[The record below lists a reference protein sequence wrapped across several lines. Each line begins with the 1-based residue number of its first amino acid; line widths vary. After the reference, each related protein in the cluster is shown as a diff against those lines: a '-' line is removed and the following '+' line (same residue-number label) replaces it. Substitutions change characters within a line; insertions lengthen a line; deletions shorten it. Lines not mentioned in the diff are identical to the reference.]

1 MRGNSIKRILT
12 KTTAFLLCFILAF
25 GVSVDLGSLRT
36 SDGNGVVQ
44 FGMDK
49 VWGDNPW
56 ETWLSLYVGNPS
68 KGWDYYDIAMNV
80 ATIYNRSG
88 NVDRPSTINLP
99 NVSYLNK
106 LSYVKYRS
114 YYSFQC
120 LENITTYDLDFTKY
134 NYKVEYYYVY
144 NSSQFQWYTNSFT
157 ENTVLT
163 SSQGFDVTFQS
174 PAGITIYRQLRNQ
187 PPTITVTSPTSN
199 TVYSEVS
206 GYSTIPLR
214 GTVSDPNTGDTIMTK
229 YNIDGGTTQTVSGTV
244 TTSGNFTNTDIPVS
258 SLAEGSHNLNVW
270 SQDNQGLVSPT
281 TTIPFKM
288 DRTAPTI
295 GTVTLTSTT
304 SNITIAGTA
313 TDAIAGLDPY
323 PYKYT
328 ISGYSPTAWLTTSS
342 YTSST
347 LPANTQYTATFE
359 ARDSKGHIASKQQ
372 SIYTKAQVPTASI
385 SNRTSY
391 TLDVSVSDSNP
402 TTTPYQIIV
411 NSNQYVT
418 PEGTLTSSPVWIT
431 LSSKKI
437 TVKGLSASTTYTF
450 QVKAKNGDGVET
462 ALSTAVSGTTLVAPP
477 VPPSNITATAT
488 DTSITVAWDAVAG
501 AAGYDIEADGT
512 VRDMGTSTRYTHPNL
527 SPGTPHTYRLRARNE
542 GGPGAWSTA
551 ISKSTLP
558 SKPGIPA
565 NLSAVPL
572 STSITVT
579 WNNVPGATG
588 YDIEVDG
595 VLVSN
600 GPNTNYKHTSLTPGT
615 SHTYRVRSVNSGDK
629 SDWSSP
635 ISFMTLVDSTSV
647 PVNINATAL
656 QNQIT
661 ITWDPVDG
669 ATGYDIEVDG
679 VRIDNNN
686 RTTYTHK
693 NLTSGTDHMYR
704 VRAKKGSVVSDWSA
718 MVVATTL
725 TGSFGTP
732 ANIKADVQDTNV
744 TLSWDA
750 VTDAQGYDVEVD
762 GEPYDNGADITF
774 VQGGLLPGT
783 EHNYRVR
790 ARSSSETSDWSAPL
804 TVKTFM
810 LPTPRNF
817 SATATES
824 SIQTVWDAVYGADSY
839 SLELD
844 GSIIPDI
851 TDTSYTLEGLAK
863 DTQHTLRVR
872 AESNIGK
879 SNWSTPLIQS
889 ISSNISGVPVLSG
902 IVKKNAITVIWKPI
916 DGALGYDMEADG
928 VLIENVP
935 GTSYVHS
942 SLAAGTDH
950 TYKVRARYEAD
961 QGSWSNVFSIS
972 TLAERPAIPTN
983 VAASSNM
990 TSILVTWDKAA
1001 DVESYEIE
1009 VDGVAVD
1016 NGIGTSYLH
1025 NMLSPDTQH
1034 SYKVRAKNKDGYSD
1048 WSNVIEKKTVS
1059 SVQTFEMDCAAV
1071 DEFSLALSAANIQ
1084 DLGEYTFTVKYD
1096 PEELDVTDLCGF
1108 TSRIDLGTGSITG
1121 TDIKIV
1127 QFEPGTIVFTKAG
1140 YGQSFEVWSGIVD
1153 SIKMKAKKNGRMVI
1167 TYSIN

>member
-1 MRGNSIKRILT
+1 MGGLT
-12 KTTAFLLCFILAF
+12 DGAHTMKFE
-25 GVSVDLGSLRT
+25 V
-36 SDGNGVVQ
+36 SDGTATPVTETISFKV
-44 FGMDK
+44 DK
-49 VWGDNPW
+49 
-56 ETWLSLYVGNPS
+56 T
-68 KGWDYYDIAMNV
+68 
-80 ATIYNRSG
+80 
-88 NVDRPSTINLP
+88 LP
-99 NVSYLNK
+99 
-106 LSYVKYRS
+106 
-114 YYSFQC
+114 
-120 LENITTYDLDFTKY
+120 
-134 NYKVEYYYVY
+134 
-144 NSSQFQWYTNSFT
+144 
-157 ENTVLT
+157 VL
-163 SSQGFDVTFQS
+163 
-174 PAGITIYRQLRNQ
+174 
-187 PPTITVTSPTSN
+187 
-199 TVYSEVS
+199 
-206 GYSTIPLR
+206 
-214 GTVSDPNTGDTIMTK
+214 
-229 YNIDGGTTQTVSGTV
+229 
-244 TTSGNFTNTDIPVS
+244 
-258 SLAEGSHNLNVW
+258 
-270 SQDNQGLVSPT
+270 
-281 TTIPFKM
+281 
-288 DRTAPTI
+288 

-323 PYKYT
+323 PYRYT
-328 ISGYSPTAWLTTSS
+328 ISGYSPTAWLTAAS
-342 YTSST
+342 YTSGT

-359 ARDSKGHIASKQQ
+359 AKDAVGHIASKQQ

-411 NSNQYVT
+411 NGNQYVT

-450 QVKAKNGDGVET
+450 QVKAKNGDSVET

-512 VRDMGTSTRYTHPNL
+512 VRDMGTSTRYTHTSL

-542 GGPGAWSTA
+542 GGAGAWSTA

-635 ISFMTLVDSTSV
+635 ISVMTLVDSTSV

-693 NLTSGTDHMYR
+693 NLQAGTDHMYR

-762 GEPYDNGADITF
+762 GTVIDVEQDTAFIHS
-774 VQGGLLPGT
+774 GLQTGS
-783 EHNYRVR
+783 EHTYKVR
-790 ARSSSETSDWSAPL
+790 SKSASDTSDWSAPL
-804 TVKTFM
+804 TVRTYM
-810 LPTPRNF
+810 LPTPANF
-817 SATATES
+817 TATAAQS
-824 SIQTVWDAVYGADSY
+824 SIQTVWEAVYGAQSY
-839 SLELD
+839 DLELD

-851 TDTSYTLEGLAK
+851 TDTAYSCEGLSAG
-863 DTQHTLRVR
+863 TQHTLRIR
-872 AESNIGK
+872 AQSSIGK
-879 SNWSTPLIQS
+879 SNWSNLLYAAIQS
-889 ISSNISGVPVLSG
+889 DSSGLPGISAIARKNSIALIWEPVSD
-902 IVKKNAITVIWKPI
+902 AT
-916 DGALGYDMEADG
+916 GYELEADG
-928 VLIENVP
+928 NLIEGLSGTTYTHTGLAP
-935 GTSYVHS
+935 GSV
-942 SLAAGTDH
+942 H
-950 TYKVRARYEAD
+950 TYRVRAKYND
-961 QGSWSNVFSIS
+961 TQGSWSKTLTAV
-972 TLAERPAIPTN
+972 TLAERPAAPGN

-990 TSILVTWDKAA
+990 TSILVTWDKIA
-1001 DVESYEIE
+1001 DAEGYELE
-1009 VDGVAVD
+1009 ADGITIDA
-1016 NGIGTSYLH
+1016 GTGTSYLH
-1025 NMLSPDTQH
+1025 TGLSPDTQH
-1034 SYKVRAKNKDGYSD
+1034 SYRVRAKNKDGYSE
-1048 WSNVIEKKTVS
+1048 WSSLTEKKTLS
-1059 SVQTFEMDCAAV
+1059 SIQTFEIDCTEG
-1071 DEFSLALSAANIQ
+1071 DEFNLILSAKDIQ
-1084 DLGEYTFTVKYD
+1084 DLNAYTFTVNYD
-1096 PEELDVTDLCGF
+1096 PQDLDVLDLCGL
-1108 TSRIDLGTGSITG
+1108 TSRLDLNTGSITA
-1121 TDIKIV
+1121 TDINIV
-1127 QFEPGTIVFTKAG
+1127 QFEPGTIVFTKASTS
-1140 YGQSFEVWSGIVD
+1140 QSFEVWTGIVNAVRL
-1153 SIKMKAKKNGRMVI
+1153 KAKQSGHMTI